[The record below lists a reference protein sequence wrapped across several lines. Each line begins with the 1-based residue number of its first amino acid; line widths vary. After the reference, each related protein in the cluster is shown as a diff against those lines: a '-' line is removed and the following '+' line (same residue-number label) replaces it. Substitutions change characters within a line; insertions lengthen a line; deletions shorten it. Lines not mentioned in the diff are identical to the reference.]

1 MFSSHLCSQ
10 WSQLGGQLCS
20 GTVTVCGFD
29 QGTQENWLITQH
41 ISRELAGGQR
51 LRKVTAQFNITF
63 NGCDISRQC
72 RQTFDVYK
80 WQTSITNEIATRNT
94 NNYEKVDRVSPQVSD
109 GFGSSVESLDIDLD
123 AESGFYLAVVDLSTC
138 ITINRILVF
147 YYVCPAETSQLITRP
162 EVIQAISPDDSDVT
176 INGECVENS
185 STQSGSMPL
194 LSCDEEGLW
203 NVIFPCF
210 CNPGYEFV
218 DGQQQCSGTLYM
230 IKINEPQLPWLR
242 TAISH
247 TGLDVKMEVTPCT
260 CITRTFILYTAT
272 HVLLICHPN

>member
-1 MFSSHLCSQ
+1 MFGSHFCSQ
-10 WSQLGGQLCS
+10 WSQLGKQLCS

-80 WQTSITNEIATRNT
+80 WQTSTTNKNAARNT
-94 NNYEKVDRVSPQVSD
+94 NNYEKVNRVSPQVSD

-162 EVIQAISPDDSDVT
+162 EVIQAISLDDSAVT
-176 INGECVENS
+176 TDGECVENS
-185 STQSGSMPL
+185 STQSGLNPL
-194 LSCDEEGLW
+194 LSCGNEGRW
-203 NVIFPCF
+203 NVIIPCH
-210 CNPGYEFV
+210 CNPRYELV
-218 DGQQQCSGTLYM
+218 DGQHQCSGTLYM
-230 IKINEPQLPWLR
+230 YMHYAHSFCTL
-242 TAISH
+242 SH
-247 TGLDVKMEVTPCT
+247 MY
-260 CITRTFILYTAT
+260 F
-272 HVLLICHPN
+272 